1 MRVNTEKKQYSS
13 DIEEYFGEEIDL
25 LNDQFNENEKLYEE
39 VHKGMDRNLERLDNK
54 AMFGS
59 SSPYRDIA
67 ELGKVLNDVRSN
79 QVQIIKERT
88 NEKKTV
94 KDLELRRENMKK
106 DEKNSTN
113 AELLMKDLISE
124 LTRQK
129 PEITKS
135 TVAERN
141 NNKGMEKLNNL
152 NPDELGLNEN
162 DFRMI
167 EKFKTTTPGGN

>member
-1 MRVNTEKKQYSS
+1 MRINTEKKQYSS
-13 DIEEYFGEEIDL
+13 DMEEYFGDEIDL
-25 LNDQFNENEKLYEE
+25 LNEQFKENEKLYEE
-39 VHKGMDRNLERLDNK
+39 VHRGMEKNIERLDNK

-88 NEKKTV
+88 NVKKTI

-106 DEKNSTN
+106 DEKNSAN
-113 AELLMKDLISE
+113 AEVLMKDLITEITSQ
-124 LTRQK
+124 R
-129 PEITKS
+129 PEITKPTIS
-135 TVAERN
+135 EKN
-141 NNKGMEKLNNL
+141 NNKGIEKLNNL
-152 NPDELGLNEN
+152 NPDQLGLNEN

-167 EKFKTTTPGGN
+167 EKFKNVGGNQ

>member
-1 MRVNTEKKQYSS
+1 MRVNTERKQFSS
-13 DIEEYFGEEIDL
+13 DIEEYFGEEIEL

-39 VHKGMDRNLERLDNK
+39 VHKGMDKNLERLDGK

-88 NEKKTV
+88 NVKKTV

-106 DEKNSTN
+106 DEKNNSN
-113 AELLMKDLISE
+113 AEMLMKDLISE
-124 LTRQK
+124 ITRQK

-135 TVAERN
+135 TVEERN
-141 NNKGMEKLNNL
+141 SKKGMDQLAKI
-152 NPDELGLNEN
+152 NPDDLGLNEN
-162 DFRMI
+162 DFKMI
-167 EKFKTTTPGGN
+167 DKFRKTGGN

>member
-1 MRVNTEKKQYSS
+1 MRINTEKKQYSS
-13 DIEEYFGEEIDL
+13 DMEEYFGDEIDL

-39 VHKGMDRNLERLDNK
+39 VHRGMEKNIERLDNK

-88 NEKKTV
+88 NVKKTI

-106 DEKNSTN
+106 DEKNSAN
-113 AELLMKDLISE
+113 AEILMKDLITE
-124 LTRQK
+124 ITRQR
-129 PEITKS
+129 PEITKPTIS
-135 TVAERN
+135 EKN
-141 NNKGMEKLNNL
+141 NNKGIEKLNNL
-152 NPDELGLNEN
+152 NPDQLGLNEN

-167 EKFKTTTPGGN
+167 EKFKNVGGNQ

>member
-1 MRVNTEKKQYSS
+1 MRINTEKKQYSS
-13 DIEEYFGEEIDL
+13 DMEEYFGDEIDL
-25 LNDQFNENEKLYEE
+25 LNEQFNENEKLYEE
-39 VHKGMDRNLERLDNK
+39 VHRGMEKNIERLDNK

-88 NEKKTV
+88 NVKKTI

-106 DEKNSTN
+106 DEKNSAN
-113 AELLMKDLISE
+113 AEVLMKDLITE
-124 LTRQK
+124 ITRQR
-129 PEITKS
+129 PEITKPTIS
-135 TVAERN
+135 EKN
-141 NNKGMEKLNNL
+141 NNKGIEKLNNL
-152 NPDELGLNEN
+152 NPDQLGLNEN

-167 EKFKTTTPGGN
+167 EKFKNVGGNQ

>member
-1 MRVNTEKKQYSS
+1 MRINTDKKQFSS
-13 DIEEYFGEEIDL
+13 DIEEYFSEEIEL
-25 LNDQFNENEKLYEE
+25 FNDQFNENEKLYEE
-39 VHKGMDRNLERLDNK
+39 VHRGMEKNLERLDGK

-79 QVQIIKERT
+79 QVSIIKERA
-88 NEKKTV
+88 NVKKTV
-94 KDLELRRENMKK
+94 KDLEFKRENMKK

-124 LTRQK
+124 LTRQQ
-129 PEITKS
+129 PDIAKS

-141 NNKGMEKLNNL
+141 NNKGIEKLENL
-152 NPDELGLNEN
+152 NPEELGLNEN
-162 DFRMI
+162 DYRMI
-167 EKFKTTTPGGN
+167 DKFKNAGGAK

>member
-1 MRVNTEKKQYSS
+1 MRINTEKKQYSS
-13 DIEEYFGEEIDL
+13 DMEEYFGEEIEL

-39 VHKGMDRNLERLDNK
+39 VHKGMEKNIERLDSK

-88 NEKKTV
+88 NVKKTV

-124 LTRQK
+124 ITRQR
-129 PEITKS
+129 PEIEKS
-135 TVAERN
+135 TVAERT
-141 NNKGMEKLNNL
+141 NNKGLEKLKDL
-152 NPDELGLNEN
+152 NPEKLGLNSN
-162 DFRMI
+162 DFKMI
-167 EKFKTTTPGGN
+167 ETFRNNGGNR